1 MPYRARDE
9 RARPV
14 TTQIQKP
21 WQSSLGVSASVS
33 VLNLVAFLL
42 HSSASIVFLVFLNA
56 TQPFLIAQLDGK
68 HGGEVGNRQGS
79 LSGTLV
85 FADESLSIFLA
96 LIWGSLADV
105 IGTKYVAVIGYCFI
119 SIALFTYTFAQNAWP
134 QLLYCR
140 LIFAVGGSSVTAM
153 LTGILN
159 SYSATFSEVR
169 QRTSVEDIATETE
182 ALLGDRSNTGR
193 GRPKKQSHGRL
204 AALAGLTT
212 GFGALLAVFVLLRL
226 PTILAGIHDQKDKF
240 SSSNQKS
247 HDDEAIRQG
256 TKEAFYIVAILALL
270 VAAALS
276 FGLKMDAPSSKLVS
290 GRHTPSPE
298 ELNASNLNITQ
309 ASTREARR
317 QRLRSRLQRRTE
329 AGSWSNFFSGV
340 QKLAKGVL
348 AGFRLAG
355 KDGNLPLAYIGG
367 GLARASTIATTVFIP
382 VLVTRFFYSSGLCS
396 DLSTPDVPNE
406 ELKKR
411 CRQAFTVASILSGV
425 IQLVALLLAP
435 LIGYLCDAFTP
446 SSTLFL
452 VSLVGTIS
460 YLVMGT
466 ALPNDG
472 DPRTPVAWVAAV
484 GIGFAQIGVIV
495 ASLALCARGKANIA
509 EQSIKSAQAPE
520 DDAPTNEDIA
530 DDAGVSVPIEAEQ
543 SSSGAI
549 AGAYSATGGLSI
561 LLVSKLGGLLSDLY
575 APAPFLL
582 MSGLAA
588 VVTLAS
594 LTVMIKEK
602 RKQRIE

>member
-1 MPYRARDE
+1 MSRRNRDE
-9 RARPV
+9 RSRRRA
-14 TTQIQKP
+14 TQVQKP

-33 VLNLVAFLL
+33 GLNLSAFLL

-85 FADESLSIFLA
+85 FADELLSIFLA

-119 SIALFTYTFAQNAWP
+119 SIALFTHTFAQNAWP

-140 LIFAVGGSSVTAM
+140 LIFAIGGSAVTAM

-169 QRTSVEDIATETE
+169 QRSSVEDIATETE
-182 ALLGDRSNTGR
+182 ALLGENSNTER
-193 GRPKKQSHGRL
+193 SKPKKQSHGRL

-212 GFGALLAVFVLLRL
+212 GFGALIAVFGLLRL
-226 PTILAGIHDQKDKF
+226 PTFLAGIHDQRNNSKKE
-240 SSSNQKS
+240 S
-247 HDDEAIRQG
+247 HDDETIRQG
-256 TKEAFYIVAILALL
+256 TREAFYIVAILALV

-276 FGLKMDAPSSKLVS
+276 FGLKMDAPSSKQVS
-290 GRHTPSPE
+290 GRHTLSPE
-298 ELNASNLNITQ
+298 EINGSNLNIAQ
-309 ASTREARR
+309 PSTREARR
-317 QRLRSRLQRRTE
+317 LRLRSRLQRRTE
-329 AGSWSNFFSGV
+329 AGSWSNFLSSIR
-340 QKLAKGVL
+340 KLVKGIL

-396 DLSTPDVPNE
+396 DLSTPDVPSE
-406 ELKKR
+406 ELKRR

-446 SSTLFL
+446 SRTLFF
-452 VSLVGTIS
+452 VSLIGTIS

-509 EQSIKSAQAPE
+509 ELSIKSTE
-520 DDAPTNEDIA
+520 SRGDDTITA
-530 DDAGVSVPIEAEQ
+530 DENISSDAMIYAPIEEEQ

-588 VVTLAS
+588 FVTLAS
-594 LTVMIKEK
+594 IVVMIKEK
-602 RKQRIE
+602 QKLRTE

>member
-1 MPYRARDE
+1 MSSQIRDE
-9 RARPV
+9 RPRRRIAQV
-14 TTQIQKP
+14 QKA
-21 WQSSLGVSASVS
+21 WQSSLGVTASVS
-33 VLNLVAFLL
+33 KVNLSAFLL

-119 SIALFTYTFAQNAWP
+119 SFALFTYTFAQNAWP

-140 LIFAVGGSSVTAM
+140 LIFAIGGSAVTAM

-159 SYSATFSEVR
+159 SYSATFNEVK
-169 QRTSVEDIATETE
+169 QRRSIEETLSETE
-182 ALLGDRSNTGR
+182 PLLGERSQAER
-193 GRPKKQSHGRL
+193 SKQKKQSHGRL
-204 AALAGLTT
+204 AALTGITT

-226 PTILAGIHDQKDKF
+226 PTILAGIHDRKDAILF
-240 SSSNQKS
+240 SKHEN

-256 TKEAFYIVAILALL
+256 TKEAFYIVAVLALII
-270 VAAALS
+270 AAALS
-276 FGLKMDAPSSKLVS
+276 FGLKMDAPSSKQTDAPEETNANNTDIN
-290 GRHTPSPE
+290 TPS
-298 ELNASNLNITQ
+298 N
-309 ASTREARR
+309 TREARR
-317 QRLRSRLQRRTE
+317 QRLRSRLQRRRE
-329 AGSWSNFFSGV
+329 SNSWSTFLAGV
-340 QKLAKGVL
+340 RKLANGIL
-348 AGFRLAG
+348 AGFRLAR

-396 DLSTPDVPNE
+396 DLSTPDVPSE

-446 SSTLFL
+446 SGTLFL
-452 VSLVGTIS
+452 VSSVGAIS
-460 YLVMGT
+460 YLVIGT

-472 DPRTPVAWVAAV
+472 DPRTPIAWVAAV

-495 ASLALCARGKANIA
+495 SSLALCAKGKASIA
-509 EQSIKSAQAPE
+509 EKSIKSAQSQ
-520 DDAPTNEDIA
+520 DDNEEPTEQRIPDNKTIL
-530 DDAGVSVPIEAEQ
+530 EQ

-549 AGAYSATGGLSI
+549 AGAYSAKGGFFI

-582 MSGLAA
+582 MAGLAA
-588 VVTLAS
+588 FVAIAS
-594 LTVMIKEK
+594 ILVILKKRRTVNL
-602 RKQRIE
+602 

>member
-1 MPYRARDE
+1 MPSRVRDE
-9 RARPV
+9 RSRRMV
-14 TTQIQKP
+14 NQIQKP
-21 WQSSLGVSASVS
+21 WQSSLGVSASVTS
-33 VLNLVAFLL
+33 LNLGAFLL

-68 HGGEVGNRQGS
+68 HKGEVGNRQGS

-96 LIWGSLADV
+96 LLWGSLADV

-119 SIALFTYTFAQNAWP
+119 SFALLTYTFVQNAWP

-140 LIFAVGGSSVTAM
+140 LLFAIGGSAVTAM

-159 SYSATFSEVR
+159 SYSATFSEIR
-169 QRTSVEDIATETE
+169 QRSSTESAATETDP
-182 ALLGDRSNTGR
+182 LLGEASNTER
-193 GRPKKQSHGRL
+193 SKVKKQSHGRL

-212 GFGALLAVFVLLRL
+212 GFGALLAVFILLRL
-226 PTILAGIHDQKDKF
+226 PTILAGIHDRKDRKP
-240 SSSNQKS
+240 NN

-256 TKEAFYIVAILALL
+256 TREAFYIVALLALI
-270 VAAALS
+270 VATALS
-276 FGLKMDAPSSKLVS
+276 LGLKMDAPSSKQVT
-290 GRHTPSPE
+290 GRHTTSQE
-298 ELNASNLNITQ
+298 ELNTSNYNIPQ
-309 ASTREARR
+309 PSTREARR
-317 QRLRSRLQRRTE
+317 QRLRSRLQRRSE
-329 AGSWSNFFSGV
+329 ASSWSTFLSSVGR
-340 QKLAKGVL
+340 LAKGIF

-355 KDGNLPLAYIGG
+355 KDSNLPLAYIGG

-406 ELKKR
+406 ELKRR

-446 SSTLFL
+446 SATLFF

-472 DPRTPVAWVAAV
+472 DPRTPIAWVAAI

-495 ASLALCARGKANIA
+495 ASLALCARGKANLA
-509 EQSIKSAQAPE
+509 ELSIRTAVQPRDE
-520 DDAPTNEDIA
+520 DAGTDENLA
-530 DDAGVSVPIEAEQ
+530 DDAMTPSPTETEQ

-549 AGAYSATGGLSI
+549 AGAYSATGGFSI

-588 VVTLAS
+588 FVTLAS
-594 LTVMIKEK
+594 LVVMIKEK
-602 RKQRIE
+602 RKQRTE

>member
-1 MPYRARDE
+1 MPQRIRDD
-9 RARPV
+9 RSRQLA
-14 TTQIQKP
+14 TQIQKP

-33 VLNLVAFLL
+33 ALNLGAFLL

-68 HGGEVGNRQGS
+68 KGGEVGNRQGS

-140 LIFAVGGSSVTAM
+140 LTFAIGGSAVTSM

-169 QRTSVEDIATETE
+169 QRSSVEDNATETE
-182 ALLGDRSNTGR
+182 ALLGGSSNSGR
-193 GRPKKQSHGRL
+193 GRQKKQSHGRL

-226 PTILAGIHDQKDKF
+226 PTILAGIHDQKDKI
-240 SSSNQKS
+240 SSLKQNSR
-247 HDDEAIRQG
+247 DDEAIRQG
-256 TKEAFYIVAILALL
+256 TREAFYIVAILALI

-276 FGLKMDAPSSKLVS
+276 FGLKMDAPSSKQVLV
-290 GRHTPSPE
+290 RHTLSQE
-298 ELNASNLNITQ
+298 EPNASNLNIAQ
-309 ASTREARR
+309 PSSREARR

-329 AGSWSNFFSGV
+329 AGSWSNFFTGV
-340 QKLAKGVL
+340 RKLANGVL
-348 AGFRLAG
+348 AGFKLAG

-446 SSTLFL
+446 SFTLFF

-472 DPRTPVAWVAAV
+472 DPRTPIAWVAAV

-509 EQSIKSAQAPE
+509 ELSIKSAQARE
-520 DDAPTNEDIA
+520 DDAQT
-530 DDAGVSVPIEAEQ
+530 DDNGAGEAVAPAPVEAEQ
-543 SSSGAI
+543 PSSGAI

-588 VVTLAS
+588 FVTIAS
-594 LTVMIKEK
+594 IVVMIKEK
-602 RKQRIE
+602 RKQRTE